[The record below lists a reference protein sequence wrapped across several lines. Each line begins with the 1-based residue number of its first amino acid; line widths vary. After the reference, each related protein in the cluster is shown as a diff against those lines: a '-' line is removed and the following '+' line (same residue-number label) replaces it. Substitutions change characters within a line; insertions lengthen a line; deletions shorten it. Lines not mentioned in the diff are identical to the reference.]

1 MEKPTHTKLIELE
14 EKIAWLE
21 NQLDEQGEQ
30 LNAALTELAA
40 LKQQFAHLYQ
50 KVSDPYAVRS
60 LKDEVPPPHY

>member
-1 MEKPTHTKLIELE
+1 MNSSTEIIALE

-21 NQLDEQGEQ
+21 NQLEEQGEQ
-30 LNAALTELAA
+30 LNRALNELAA
-40 LKQQFAHLYQ
+40 LRQEFAHLYQ